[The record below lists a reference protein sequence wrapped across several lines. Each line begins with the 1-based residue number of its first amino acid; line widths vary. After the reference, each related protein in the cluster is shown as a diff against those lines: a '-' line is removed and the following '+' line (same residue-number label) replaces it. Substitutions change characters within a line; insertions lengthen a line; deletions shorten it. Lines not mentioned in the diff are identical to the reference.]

1 MKKNF
6 NDQAKTLYSLI
17 FLMGL
22 VFAISVLS
30 YCKAEKRFEDTET
43 VGTEISKTTSLPGK
57 KETLDRFSQWTGTK
71 APSPEELNRLI
82 DKLEFLTQ
90 LLEDS
95 AKEIPS
101 DTFDHQAIVDK
112 VGKSPEALF
121 RWVKD
126 NTYLLSYIG
135 SLRGS
140 IGILMDRVG
149 NSLDRSLLLLKLLE
163 TAGYRVRL
171 AHALLT
177 ENMAEELQKRMIPIP
192 KNFAPQKNN
201 TLKDI
206 FPQIESS
213 AELLNIDSSKLRTD
227 LDSVSRESQQARKN
241 AYQQAAEQSQML
253 VRLIGDFLVTNK
265 TKRKHDGDALQDHW
279 WVQLDSEEGWLDLDV
294 SSPDGKGGSV
304 ITKADETYSLD
315 EINEDF
321 THIVKIKIIAEQW
334 TEKGIEEHTVLE
346 HLLNPSELFGI
357 PIVLHHH
364 PMNWPEDIDF
374 SGGTDSLQNFK
385 TTVLEQRE
393 WMPILS
399 IGNEQ
404 ISEFCF
410 NEKGD
415 IIEDPSKETRGGV
428 RDVSRGLLSALA
440 GEEKQAEKEAILA
453 AEWIEYEIH
462 IPGRPPSFTRRE
474 VFDLI
479 GPAARTSGQ
488 TIKPQISDAQKLQTG
503 FNLLANIEILPSIC
517 QLSSQ
522 YIGWM
527 MMQRLHENL
536 LIMINDLKEGRL
548 VTFDEILYFV
558 QGAIESIQGPLY
570 SWALLRHDC
579 SQLNR
584 DMFLDS
590 VNIVNLRTRFIED
603 KEDRLISQRIFDIVS
618 NDVAIRVREKDDAA
632 SRLYQGVVDTVVEN
646 LAISKFSPYENT
658 SELMALSKD
667 FDIKWTS
674 IRNPRELKLTEKDWP
689 KDVLAR
695 IEMDLDAGY
704 IVVIPEKQLMI
715 ENKPRLGWWR
725 VNPNTGETVGVM
737 DTGFHQTTS
746 DYAYRNW
753 LVAAKNLKGLAK
765 LQYFPMRSPQAYFSM
780 SYPEFL
786 QFLGIQVSYNSAVRH
801 AATVC
806 YGWIQILKSFY

>member
-6 NDQAKTLYSLI
+6 NDQEKTPYSLI

-22 VFAISVLS
+22 VFAIFVLS
-30 YCKAEKRFEDTET
+30 YCKAEKRSEDREI
-43 VGTEISKTTSLPGK
+43 VGTERSTTTSLQEK
-57 KETLDRFSQWTGTK
+57 KEPLEGFSQWAGPK
-71 APSPEELNRLI
+71 VLSPEEQNHLI
-82 DKLEFLTQ
+82 DKLEFLRQ

-101 DTFDHQAIVDK
+101 DTFDHQAIVDR

-121 RWVKD
+121 HWVR
-126 NTYLLSYIG
+126 NHTCLLPYIG

-140 IGILMDRVG
+140 TGTLMDRMG
-149 NSLDRSLLLLKLLE
+149 NSLDRSLLLLKFLE
-163 TAGYRVRL
+163 IAGYRARL

-177 ENMAEELQKRMIPIP
+177 EIMAEELQTKITPIHR
-192 KNFAPQKNN
+192 NFAVQKSEA
-201 TLKDI
+201 LKDI
-206 FPQIESS
+206 FPQMESS
-213 AELLNIDSSKLRTD
+213 AELLNIDLSKLRND
-227 LDSVSRESQQARKN
+227 LDSVSRHSQQEQKN
-241 AYQQAAEQSQML
+241 AFQRAAVQSQML
-253 VRLIGDFLVTNK
+253 VSLIGDFLVPNNI
-265 TKRKHDGDALQDHW
+265 KRKHNTEALQDHW
-279 WVQLDSEEGWLDLDV
+279 WVQLDTDEGWIDLDV
-294 SSPDGKGGSV
+294 SSLDGKVGSV
-304 ITKADETYSLD
+304 ITKAEETYSLD
-315 EINEDF
+315 EIEEDF
-321 THIVKIKIIAEQW
+321 THFVKIRIICEQW
-334 TEKGIEEHTVLE
+334 TEEGIEEHTVLE
-346 HLLNPSELFGI
+346 HLLNPLELFGI

-364 PMNWPEDIDF
+364 PTNWPEDIDF
-374 SGGTDSLQNFK
+374 SGDTDSVQRFK
-385 TTVLEQRE
+385 TIVLEQRE

-410 NEKGD
+410 NEKGE
-415 IIEDPSKETRGGV
+415 IIEGSSKEASGGV